1 MLVQTPRLPQT
12 SRLEL
17 ASIQAKG
24 AGDTHTERYTGVL
37 PGVCRGQAEGLS
49 WLGARH
55 GCVEGFTIARVE
67 VSNQW
72 RGRGSLPPTYYHT
85 FIVSLGN
92 SSQVKTKSDMYSMD
106 HRMDLPVLCLRGKR
120 NAISYSAS

>member
-37 PGVCRGQAEGLS
+37 PGCRGQAEALS

-55 GCVEGFTIARVE
+55 GCVEGFTIARCRRCRISGEGEGVD
-67 VSNQW
+67 SPII
-72 RGRGSLPPTYYHT
+72 RIHIIH
-85 FIVSLGN
+85 IVFT
-92 SSQVKTKSDMYSMD
+92 SSSPGIPCQD
-106 HRMDLPVLCLRGKR
+106 
-120 NAISYSAS
+120 